1 MNSQWNLDWRYAVGA
16 GALLS
21 LGVGGA
27 TLAYRRYRRQQA
39 RQADLG
45 LATALQTGSQEPP
58 QASHTG
64 PVQPGGARFSR
75 KKTKKEETKEPQ
87 SADST
92 YSTSTSDKV
101 GIVVIS
107 LLLYVLVSL
116 WLLAH
121 RSHCSADSTQI
132 FSAATTQCRQG

>member
-45 LATALQTGSQEPP
+45 LATALQVS
-58 QASHTG
+58 
-64 PVQPGGARFSR
+64 VLPGC
-75 KKTKKEETKEPQ
+75 
-87 SADST
+87 
-92 YSTSTSDKV
+92 
-101 GIVVIS
+101 
-107 LLLYVLVSL
+107 
-116 WLLAH
+116 
-121 RSHCSADSTQI
+121 RSHLCTYHPLS
-132 FSAATTQCRQG
+132 